1 MLGRQAGHVAAAAV
15 RLAAA
20 VLALACASAEA
31 QERAYCHLTAIE
43 SARLVNAVQ
52 VTIRA
57 DGLLRPDINSQDL
70 FNTDAAR
77 RGEWEKMGRRVSV
90 IPIRLRNART
100 KVGSIA
106 NVGIYPV
113 SHVEVSVPPDA
124 PEGIGVDVRIVLY
137 QPGITREVRLTGD
150 RWNFDGGNDPP
161 PYISIEQSQD
171 RRSIVVIVTSD
182 RRTPTPEQRR
192 KPADPTGRVLEVAAD
207 RGGVSI
213 YAVDADLRD
222 LVRELNKATGV
233 NLTVAADLER
243 AVSVSL
249 DSVRLEDAVECIAMA
264 YGLSLDGVGST
275 MYLADGGVAEL
286 SAYHGSDFAEIPLRH
301 VSALAARD
309 SLPDVLL
316 GYIRTDVGRN
326 AITVA
331 GPKAMVAKVRR
342 DLAVLDRPTPMIE
355 VSALAVEFES
365 RSDLSALMEGR
376 LNWQGGN
383 LDFAS
388 AAGDISYSSLAG
400 AGSDFEA
407 RLSALLQRGKARL
420 RSQTRAA
427 VLNGQTAR
435 LFVGQERR
443 LATQYYDFWTEAFE
457 ARILTLSIGTAL
469 DVTPLIAG
477 GGTVTATVRSEVS
490 NITDTEPI
498 TGNPTVSQRVAEA
511 TVRLN
516 DGQTLY
522 IGGLD
527 LIQDA
532 DRSRSLFAG
541 MGSYPDTRDRRN
553 TRLGVF
559 VTARIVT
566 APGPLEQHK

>member
-31 QERAYCHLTAIE
+31 QERAYCHITAIE